1 MGKMLPLFSIGA
13 RSRAPGRRKRCLRG
27 LHRKVIM
34 VCRAPGRRKRPRSA
48 RPGAGGDTAFEP
60 PGRRKRPRPAST
72 PRPPLREGLIIT
84 QKLTRRN
91 QKQKL
96 RGKENTKRKEAKR
109 WRPGPNK
116 KSDTLNLAIDD

>member
-1 MGKMLPLFSIGA
+1 MSLQYTNAPT
-13 RSRAPGRRKRCLRG
+13 RA
-27 LHRKVIM
+27 VY
-34 VCRAPGRRKRPRSA
+34 
-48 RPGAGGDTAFEP
+48 
-60 PGRRKRPRPAST
+60 
-72 PRPPLREGLIIT
+72 GLIIT

-96 RGKENTKRKEAKR
+96 RGKENTKIKEAKR